1 MHTIIS
7 SNSLKFTTI
16 ARWQGKYS
24 YDVELLSTNVLVLE
38 MIDYIFE
45 QTCVQTQ
52 KNLITAS

>member
-7 SNSLKFTTI
+7 SNSLKFATI
-16 ARWQGKYS
+16 AGWQGKYS

-38 MIDYIFE
+38 MIDYIFG
-45 QTCVQTQ
+45 QTCAQTQ